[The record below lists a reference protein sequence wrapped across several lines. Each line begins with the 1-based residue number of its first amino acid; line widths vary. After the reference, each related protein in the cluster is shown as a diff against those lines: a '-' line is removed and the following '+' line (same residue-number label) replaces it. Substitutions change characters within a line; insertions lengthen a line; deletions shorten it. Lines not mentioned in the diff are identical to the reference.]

1 MIVSHERVTQ
11 VFRHASLIIELLAV
25 VVLVD
30 YLNGK
35 QIPTKVLSGRGYVKK
50 LVGKVAWV

>member
-1 MIVSHERVTQ
+1 MM
-11 VFRHASLIIELLAV
+11 IELLGV

-35 QIPTKVLSGRGYVKK
+35 QILAEELSGRGYVKK
-50 LVGKVAWV
+50 LIGKVAWV